1 MKKQLKIIKFK
12 PKYLKIKPKNNQNI
26 TYIINNSTLKKNK
39 IFSKLKINL
48 NLLKNNF
55 KNI

>member
-48 NLLKNNF
+48 
-55 KNI
+55 